1 MFNNSEF
8 NNAYNLIKND
18 ELNEANKLLIK
29 LRSSFFLH
37 PDYLFLMSLL
47 LIKSKR
53 TYLAIDAALLSLKV
67 DNTEAVLKKHG
78 YENSSNELIEER
90 YLFLISMFK
99 KIKNLELVDILETT
113 MKNKNPTS
121 WAALGNSSPQK
132 TKQTISKPK

>member
-1 MFNNSEF
+1 MMFNNSEF
-8 NNAYNLIKND
+8 NNVYNLIKND

-67 DNTEAVLKKHG
+67 DNTQAVLKKHS
-78 YENSSNELIEER
+78 YENSSNKLIEER

-121 WAALGNSSPQK
+121 FLLYLEKIMPGIRLKNK
-132 TKQTISKPK
+132 L

>member
-47 LIKSKR
+47 LVKSKR

-67 DNTEAVLKKHG
+67 DNTEAVLKKYS
-78 YENSSNELIEER
+78 YENSSNKLIEER

-99 KIKNLELVDILETT
+99 KIKNLELVGILETT

-121 WAALGNSSPQK
+121 FLLYLEKIMPGIRLKNK
-132 TKQTISKPK
+132 L

>member
-8 NNAYNLIKND
+8 NNVYNLIKND

-67 DNTEAVLKKHG
+67 DNTEAVLKKHS
-78 YENSSNELIEER
+78 YENSSNKLIEER

-121 WAALGNSSPQK
+121 FLLYLEKIMPGIRLKNK
-132 TKQTISKPK
+132 L

>member
-1 MFNNSEF
+1 MMFNNSEF

-67 DNTEAVLKKHG
+67 DNTEAVLKKHS
-78 YENSSNELIEER
+78 YENSSNKLIEER

-99 KIKNLELVDILETT
+99 KIKNLELVGILETT

-121 WAALGNSSPQK
+121 FLLYLEKIMPGIRLKNK
-132 TKQTISKPK
+132 L

>member
-1 MFNNSEF
+1 MFSNSEL
-8 NNAYNLIKND
+8 NNAYNLIKKD
-18 ELNEANKLLIK
+18 ELNEANKILIK

-37 PDYLFLMSLL
+37 PDYLFLMSLF

-53 TYLAIDAALLSLKV
+53 TYLAIDTALLSLKV
-67 DNTEAVLKKHG
+67 DNTKVVLKKHG

-99 KIKNLELVDILETT
+99 KIKNLELVEILEKT

-121 WAALGNSSPQK
+121 FLLYLEKIMPGIRLKNK
-132 TKQTISKPK
+132 L

>member
-8 NNAYNLIKND
+8 NNVYNLIKND

-37 PDYLFLMSLL
+37 PDYLFLMSLF

-53 TYLAIDAALLSLKV
+53 TYLAIDTALLSLKV
-67 DNTEAVLKKHG
+67 DNTEEVLKKHS
-78 YENSSNELIEER
+78 YENSSNKLIEER

-99 KIKNLELVDILETT
+99 KIKNLELVDILEAT

-121 WAALGNSSPQK
+121 FLLYLEKIMPGIRLKNK
-132 TKQTISKPK
+132 L

>member
-121 WAALGNSSPQK
+121 FLLYLEKIMPGIRLKNK
-132 TKQTISKPK
+132 L

>member
-8 NNAYNLIKND
+8 NNAYNLIKKD
-18 ELNEANKLLIK
+18 ELNEANKILIR

-37 PDYLFLMSLL
+37 PDYLFLMSLI

-53 TYLAIDAALLSLKV
+53 TYLAIDTALLSLKV
-67 DNTEAVLKKHG
+67 DNTEAVLKKHS
-78 YENSSNELIEER
+78 YENSSNKLIEER

-99 KIKNLELVDILETT
+99 KIKNLELVDILEAT

-121 WAALGNSSPQK
+121 FLLYLEKIMPGIRLKNK
-132 TKQTISKPK
+132 L

>member
-1 MFNNSEF
+1 MMFSNSEF
-8 NNAYNLIKND
+8 NNAYNLIKKD
-18 ELNEANKLLIK
+18 ELNEANKILIR

-37 PDYLFLMSLL
+37 PDYLFLMSLFL
-47 LIKSKR
+47 AKSKR
-53 TYLAIDAALLSLKV
+53 TYLAIDTALLSLKV
-67 DNTEAVLKKHG
+67 DNTKVVLKKHG

-121 WAALGNSSPQK
+121 FLLYLEKIMPGIRLKNK
-132 TKQTISKPK
+132 L

>member
-1 MFNNSEF
+1 MMFNNSEF
-8 NNAYNLIKND
+8 NNVYNLIKND

-37 PDYLFLMSLL
+37 PDYLFLMSLV

-67 DNTEAVLKKHG
+67 DNTEAVLKKHS
-78 YENSSNELIEER
+78 YENSSNKLIEER

-99 KIKNLELVDILETT
+99 KIKNLELVDILEAT

-121 WAALGNSSPQK
+121 FLLYLEKIMPGIRLKNK
-132 TKQTISKPK
+132 L

>member
-18 ELNEANKLLIK
+18 KLNEANKLLIK

-67 DNTEAVLKKHG
+67 DNTEAVLKKHS
-78 YENSSNELIEER
+78 YENSSNKLIEER

-99 KIKNLELVDILETT
+99 KIKNLELVGILETT

-121 WAALGNSSPQK
+121 FLLYLEKIMPGIRLKNK
-132 TKQTISKPK
+132 L

>member
-37 PDYLFLMSLL
+37 PDYLFLMSLF

-53 TYLAIDAALLSLKV
+53 TYLAIDSALLSLKV
-67 DNTEAVLKKHG
+67 DNTEAVLKKHS
-78 YENSSNELIEER
+78 YENSSNKLIEER

-121 WAALGNSSPQK
+121 FLLYLEKIMPGIRLKNK
-132 TKQTISKPK
+132 L

>member
-67 DNTEAVLKKHG
+67 DNTQAVLKKHS
-78 YENSSNELIEER
+78 YENSSNKLIEER

-121 WAALGNSSPQK
+121 FLLYLEKIMPGIRLKNK
-132 TKQTISKPK
+132 L

>member
-18 ELNEANKLLIK
+18 KLNEANKLLIK

-67 DNTEAVLKKHG
+67 DNTEAVLKKHS
-78 YENSSNELIEER
+78 YENSSNKLIEER

-99 KIKNLELVDILETT
+99 KIKNLELVDILEAT

-121 WAALGNSSPQK
+121 FLLYLEKIMPGIRLKNK
-132 TKQTISKPK
+132 L

>member
-1 MFNNSEF
+1 MMFSNSEF
-8 NNAYNLIKND
+8 NNAYNLIKKD
-18 ELNEANKLLIK
+18 ELNEANKILIK

-37 PDYLFLMSLL
+37 PDYLFLMSLF

-53 TYLAIDAALLSLKV
+53 TYLAIDTALLSLKV

-113 MKNKNPTS
+113 MKNKNPTNF
-121 WAALGNSSPQK
+121 LLYLEKIMPGIRLKNK
-132 TKQTISKPK
+132 L

>member
-18 ELNEANKLLIK
+18 KLNEANKLLIK

-67 DNTEAVLKKHG
+67 DNTEAVLKKHS
-78 YENSSNELIEER
+78 YENSSNKLIEER

-99 KIKNLELVDILETT
+99 KIKNLELVDILERT
-113 MKNKNPTS
+113 MKNKNP
-121 WAALGNSSPQK
+121 SSFLLYLEKIMPGIRLK
-132 TKQTISKPK
+132 NKL

>member
-18 ELNEANKLLIK
+18 KLNEANKLLIK

-37 PDYLFLMSLL
+37 PDYLFLMSLF

-53 TYLAIDAALLSLKV
+53 TYLAIDTALLSLKV

-121 WAALGNSSPQK
+121 FLLYLEKIMPGIRLKNK
-132 TKQTISKPK
+132 L

>member
-1 MFNNSEF
+1 MMFSNSEF

-18 ELNEANKLLIK
+18 KLNEANKLLIK

-67 DNTEAVLKKHG
+67 DNTEAVLKKHS
-78 YENSSNELIEER
+78 YENSSNKLIEER

-99 KIKNLELVDILETT
+99 KIKNLELVDILEAT

-121 WAALGNSSPQK
+121 FLLYLEKIMPGIRLKNK
-132 TKQTISKPK
+132 L

>member
-1 MFNNSEF
+1 MIFNNTEF
-8 NNAYNLIKND
+8 NNVYNLIKKD
-18 ELNEANKLLIK
+18 ELNEANKILIK
-29 LRSSFFLH
+29 LRSSFVLH

-67 DNTEAVLKKHG
+67 DNTETVLKKHG

-99 KIKNLELVDILETT
+99 KIKNLELVDTLETT

-121 WAALGNSSPQK
+121 FLVYLEKIMPGIRLKNK
-132 TKQTISKPK
+132 L

>member
-18 ELNEANKLLIK
+18 KLNEANKLLIK

-37 PDYLFLMSLL
+37 PDYLFLMSLF
-47 LIKSKR
+47 LIKTKR
-53 TYLAIDAALLSLKV
+53 TYLAIDTALLSLKV
-67 DNTEAVLKKHG
+67 DNTEAVLKKHS

-99 KIKNLELVDILETT
+99 KIKNFELVDILETA

-121 WAALGNSSPQK
+121 FLLYLEKIMPGIRLKNK
-132 TKQTISKPK
+132 L

>member
-67 DNTEAVLKKHG
+67 DNTEAVLKKHS
-78 YENSSNELIEER
+78 YENSSNKLIEER

-113 MKNKNPTS
+113 MKNKSPTS
-121 WAALGNSSPQK
+121 FLLYLEKIMPGIRLKNK
-132 TKQTISKPK
+132 L

>member
-1 MFNNSEF
+1 MFSNSEF
-8 NNAYNLIKND
+8 NNAYNSIKKD
-18 ELNEANKLLIK
+18 ELNEANKILIK

-37 PDYLFLMSLL
+37 PDYLFLMSLFL
-47 LIKSKR
+47 VKSKR
-53 TYLAIDAALLSLKV
+53 TYLAIDTALLSLKV

-99 KIKNLELVDILETT
+99 KIKNLELVDILEKT

-121 WAALGNSSPQK
+121 FLLYLEKIMPGIRLKNK
-132 TKQTISKPK
+132 L

>member
-1 MFNNSEF
+1 MMFNNSEF

-67 DNTEAVLKKHG
+67 DNTEAVLKKHS
-78 YENSSNELIEER
+78 YENSSNKLIEER

-121 WAALGNSSPQK
+121 FLLYLEKIMPGIRLKNK
-132 TKQTISKPK
+132 L

>member
-67 DNTEAVLKKHG
+67 DNTEAVLKKHS
-78 YENSSNELIEER
+78 YENSSNKLIEER

-113 MKNKNPTS
+113 MKNKNPKS
-121 WAALGNSSPQK
+121 FLLYLEKIMPGIRLKNK
-132 TKQTISKPK
+132 L

>member
-1 MFNNSEF
+1 MMFSNSEF
-8 NNAYNLIKND
+8 NNAYNLIKKD
-18 ELNEANKLLIK
+18 ELNEANKILIK

-37 PDYLFLMSLL
+37 PDYLFLMSLF

-53 TYLAIDAALLSLKV
+53 TYLAIDTALLSLKV

-99 KIKNLELVDILETT
+99 KIKNLELVDTLETT

-121 WAALGNSSPQK
+121 FLLYLEKIMPGIRLKNK
-132 TKQTISKPK
+132 L

>member
-37 PDYLFLMSLL
+37 PDYLFLMSLF

-67 DNTEAVLKKHG
+67 DNTEAVLKKHS
-78 YENSSNELIEER
+78 YENSSNKLIEER

-99 KIKNLELVDILETT
+99 KIKNLELVDILEAT

-121 WAALGNSSPQK
+121 FLLYLEKIMPGIRLKNK
-132 TKQTISKPK
+132 L

>member
-1 MFNNSEF
+1 MMFNNSEF

-18 ELNEANKLLIK
+18 KLNEANKLLIK

-37 PDYLFLMSLL
+37 PDYLFLMSLF

-53 TYLAIDAALLSLKV
+53 TYLAIDTALLSLKV
-67 DNTEAVLKKHG
+67 DNTEAVLKKHS
-78 YENSSNELIEER
+78 YENSSNKLIEER

-121 WAALGNSSPQK
+121 FLLYLEKIMPGIRLKNK
-132 TKQTISKPK
+132 L

>member
-8 NNAYNLIKND
+8 NNVYNLIKND

-47 LIKSKR
+47 LVKSKR

-67 DNTEAVLKKHG
+67 DNTEAVLKKHS
-78 YENSSNELIEER
+78 YENSSNKLIEER

-99 KIKNLELVDILETT
+99 KIKNLELVDILEAT

-121 WAALGNSSPQK
+121 FLLYLEKIMPGIRLKNK
-132 TKQTISKPK
+132 L

>member
-1 MFNNSEF
+1 MFSNSEF
-8 NNAYNLIKND
+8 NNAYNLIKKD
-18 ELNEANKLLIK
+18 ELNEANKILIK

-37 PDYLFLMSLL
+37 PDYLFLMSLF

-53 TYLAIDAALLSLKV
+53 TYLAIDTALLSLKV

-99 KIKNLELVDILETT
+99 KFKNLELVDILETT

-121 WAALGNSSPQK
+121 FLLYLEKIMPGIRLKNK
-132 TKQTISKPK
+132 L

>member
-1 MFNNSEF
+1 MFSNSEL
-8 NNAYNLIKND
+8 NNAYNLIKKD
-18 ELNEANKLLIK
+18 ELNEANKILIK

-37 PDYLFLMSLL
+37 PDYLFLMSLF

-53 TYLAIDAALLSLKV
+53 TYLAIDTALLSLKV

-99 KIKNLELVDILETT
+99 KIKNLELVDILEAT

-121 WAALGNSSPQK
+121 FLLYLEKIMPGIRLKNK
-132 TKQTISKPK
+132 L

>member
-67 DNTEAVLKKHG
+67 DNTEAVLKKHS
-78 YENSSNELIEER
+78 YENSSNKLIEER

-121 WAALGNSSPQK
+121 FLLYLEKIMPGIRLKNK
-132 TKQTISKPK
+132 L

>member
-1 MFNNSEF
+1 MMFNNSEF

-18 ELNEANKLLIK
+18 KLNEANKLLIK

-67 DNTEAVLKKHG
+67 DNTEAVLKKHS
-78 YENSSNELIEER
+78 YENSSNKLIEER

-99 KIKNLELVDILETT
+99 KIKNLELVDILERT
-113 MKNKNPTS
+113 MKNKNP
-121 WAALGNSSPQK
+121 SSFLLYLEKIMPGIRLK
-132 TKQTISKPK
+132 NKL

>member
-8 NNAYNLIKND
+8 NNVYNLIKND

-37 PDYLFLMSLL
+37 PDYLFLMSLV

-67 DNTEAVLKKHG
+67 DNTEAVLKKHS
-78 YENSSNELIEER
+78 YENSSNKLIEER

-121 WAALGNSSPQK
+121 FLLYLEKIMPGIRLKNK
-132 TKQTISKPK
+132 L

>member
-8 NNAYNLIKND
+8 NNVYNLIKND

-67 DNTEAVLKKHG
+67 DNTEAVLKKHS
-78 YENSSNELIEER
+78 YENSSNKLIEER

-99 KIKNLELVDILETT
+99 KIKNLELVDILEAT

-121 WAALGNSSPQK
+121 FLLYLEKIMPGIRLKNK
-132 TKQTISKPK
+132 L

>member
-18 ELNEANKLLIK
+18 EMNEANKLLIT

-67 DNTEAVLKKHG
+67 DNTEAVLKKHS
-78 YENSSNELIEER
+78 YENSSNKLIEER

-99 KIKNLELVDILETT
+99 KIKNLELVDTLETT

-121 WAALGNSSPQK
+121 FLVYLEKIMPGIRLKNK
-132 TKQTISKPK
+132 L